1 MAWKKRALGTIL
13 LLGGAAAAG
22 YAVYRNRDMLRSFL
36 DELTGNVPE
45 NDAWEPQIEI
55 DIDVRKDEAPE
66 ETDIVIDRSGEPD
79 NASPAAQETAP
90 AETSDAPAEDLPAEA
105 PQVPTEDAAT
115 EVPDAPAED

>member
-22 YAVYRNRDMLRSFL
+22 YAVYRNREMLRSFV

-55 DIDVRKDEAPE
+55 DIDVRKDEPHEE

-90 AETSDAPAEDLPAEA
+90 AETSDAPAED
-105 PQVPTEDAAT
+105 AAT